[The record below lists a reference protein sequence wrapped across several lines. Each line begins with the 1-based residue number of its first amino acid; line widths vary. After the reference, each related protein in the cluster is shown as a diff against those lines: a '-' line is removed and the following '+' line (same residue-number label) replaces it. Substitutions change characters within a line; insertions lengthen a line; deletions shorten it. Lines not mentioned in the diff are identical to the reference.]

1 MKQIPKLSHE
11 SKSQTKNHKLNIFIG
26 LVVGFIFSTAFYFSS
41 AFGVETSL
49 YIGIAG
55 AVFSTFAMYHF
66 EHEEHMHSTYRTSL
80 EKYELDELIKL
91 SESKE
96 LNDTERD
103 LVVKYLNEYHSGWSI
118 SKSNPV

>member
-11 SKSQTKNHKLNIFIG
+11 SKSLTKNHKLNIFIG
-26 LVVGFIFSTAFYFSS
+26 LVVGFIFSTVFYLSS

-66 EHEEHMHSTYRTSL
+66 EHEEYMHSSYRNSL
-80 EKYELDELIKL
+80 KNYDLDQLIQL
-91 SESKE
+91 SNSQE
-96 LNDTERD
+96 LNDTERG
-103 LVVKYLNEYHSGWSI
+103 LVVKYLNEKHSGWSI
-118 SKSNPV
+118 SKGKPV

>member
-1 MKQIPKLSHE
+1 
-11 SKSQTKNHKLNIFIG
+11 
-26 LVVGFIFSTAFYFSS
+26 
-41 AFGVETSL
+41 
-49 YIGIAG
+49 
-55 AVFSTFAMYHF
+55 MYHF

-80 EKYELDELIKL
+80 GKYELDELIKL